1 MDKRTDL
8 ELEDRLVSLRLGS
21 HRIED
26 KLAGQGIVDF
36 NIPEHG
42 WGEWHNLQFLPPI
55 YECRVQSDLQSPEDD
70 CMICSEVVC
79 SALAS
84 SLLLKQLGLLG
95 LQTMKEGGLV
105 YWNMSGRI
113 DGPTLKRLY
122 EQLLRQ
128 PTPGSGK

>member
-1 MDKRTDL
+1 MDEKTDF
-8 ELEDRLVSLRLGS
+8 ELEDRLVALRLGS

-26 KLAGQGIVDF
+26 KLVSQNIIDF

-42 WGEWHNLQFLPPI
+42 WGGWSNLRFLPPSNE
-55 YECRVQSDLQSPEDD
+55 YRLQSDLQSPEDD
-70 CMICSEVVC
+70 CTICSEVLC

-84 SLLLKQLGLLG
+84 SELLKQLGLLG